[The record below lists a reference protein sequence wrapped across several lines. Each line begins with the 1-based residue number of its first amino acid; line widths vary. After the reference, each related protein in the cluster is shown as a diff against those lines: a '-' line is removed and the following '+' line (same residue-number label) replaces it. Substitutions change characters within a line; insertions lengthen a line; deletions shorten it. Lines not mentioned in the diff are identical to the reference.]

1 MKKTQLTD
9 AKRNIRRQ
17 IISYISIVVIA
28 LVAVSAYLGIA
39 YPAVALRR
47 GASDYLNRFYMW
59 DLEVT
64 STLLMDQE
72 DLDALRAVPG
82 VKAVEPVFEVSA
94 GLRLPHM
101 IENVSVMS
109 LTRDIATPEL
119 MEGRLPSAAGE
130 CAVEEEL
137 VKRHGLAIG
146 QSITVENDDFAGT
159 DPLLQKD
166 YIITGV
172 FHHPDHISFE
182 VPATP
187 CLYESQDPCRGHPG

>member
-72 DLDALRAVPG
+72 ELETVWNMRRALGNRDPQ
-82 VKAVEPVFEVSA
+82 EVTE
-94 GLRLPHM
+94 M
-101 IENVSVMS
+101 IIDNLMH
-109 LTRDIATPEL
+109 TRDNKTFIEVIKKYLNA
-119 MEGRLPSAAGE
+119 RY
-130 CAVEEEL
+130 
-137 VKRHGLAIG
+137 IG
-146 QSITVENDDFAGT
+146 
-159 DPLLQKD
+159 
-166 YIITGV
+166 
-172 FHHPDHISFE
+172 
-182 VPATP
+182 
-187 CLYESQDPCRGHPG
+187 

>member
-82 VKAVEPVFEVSA
+82 VKAVEPVFE
-94 GLRLPHM
+94 GFRM
-101 IENVSVMS
+101 
-109 LTRDIATPEL
+109 
-119 MEGRLPSAAGE
+119 
-130 CAVEEEL
+130 
-137 VKRHGLAIG
+137 
-146 QSITVENDDFAGT
+146 
-159 DPLLQKD
+159 
-166 YIITGV
+166 
-172 FHHPDHISFE
+172 
-182 VPATP
+182 
-187 CLYESQDPCRGHPG
+187 QDVLS